1 MENALIGGLVTI
13 LTQLLKKAPAVPL
26 NEGQKGR
33 IKIFVLLI
41 SSVCAVAM
49 AYVTGDLNNI
59 EGILQ
64 DAIMNS
70 IAAFGMYSA
79 AS

>member
-13 LTQLLKKAPAVPL
+13 LTQLLKTAPAVPL
-26 NEGQKGR
+26 NEGQKGK
-33 IKIFVLLI
+33 IKVFVVLI

-49 AYVTGDLNNI
+49 AYVTGDLTNI
-59 EGILQ
+59 EVVLQ
-64 DAIMNS
+64 DAIMNA

-79 AS
+79 VS